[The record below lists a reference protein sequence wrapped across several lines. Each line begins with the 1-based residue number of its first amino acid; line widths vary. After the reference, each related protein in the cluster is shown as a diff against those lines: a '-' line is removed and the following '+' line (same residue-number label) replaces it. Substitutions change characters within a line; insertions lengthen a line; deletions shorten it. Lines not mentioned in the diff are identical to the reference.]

1 MEIRKVVIP
10 IAGYGTRML
19 PMSLTTPKAMLP
31 IVDRPL
37 LHQVVEEAVAC
48 GINQV
53 IIVIGPRQQAPL
65 DYFTRVPQLE
75 AHLEE
80 RIRPL
85 LKLREEVQFTY
96 VLQEEYLGLGHAV
109 ALTRKAVGDEPFAV
123 MLPDDVIVGHP
134 PPMRRLLKVAQ
145 EQNASAIAVE
155 KVPLHQISAYG
166 IIRSSQIE
174 DDLYQVSDLVEKPAA
189 EKAPSDLAI
198 IGRYVF
204 TPRVFDALETI
215 SPGAGGELQ
224 LTDGLASLLKEQ
236 RVFAVRLRG
245 SRFDAGTPIGLLKAS
260 IALALKRPE
269 IGPELR
275 EWLQHELNQSGTN
288 ESDIAPRTTEN

>member
-109 ALTRKAVGDEPFAV
+109 AVTRKAVGDEPFAV
-123 MLPDDVIVGHP
+123 MLPDDVIVGQP